1 MRRTVAIRMAR
12 NLKVVVAAAVAAV
25 VAALGAAGVW
35 AAIQTDPGT
44 DPAAQAGLDTFVG
57 VTPTPALLDGPRSAG
72 EALDSLHVTSPSVH
86 ESVAAWLKGDVAGAV
101 GALVAE
107 PVNCSDSGTRG
118 VGLCQQLNVAPGTI
132 VSLFRPVAGLPGF
145 RLDATGMRAMVAHL
159 IEGRSPR
166 ILLVAQDDRGN
177 ALVLIG
183 VDPAKP
189 YDYGGGPDSSPA
201 TVAFYLSLSSDGVV
215 HDIGERSRSA
225 PPLEPIRA
233 RIRQGEQWTVLGTA
247 PELRTWESEIYATVE
262 AQRREP

>member
-1 MRRTVAIRMAR
+1 MAPR
-12 NLKVVVAAAVAAV
+12 KTGAVVLAAVA
-25 VAALGAAGVW
+25 AALGAAGVW
-35 AAIQTDPGT
+35 AAIQTEPGA
-44 DPAAQAGLDTFVG
+44 DPAANADLDTFVG
-57 VTPTPALLDGPRSAG
+57 VTPTPALLDGLSSAG
-72 EALDSLHVTSPSVH
+72 EALDSLQGASPSAH
-86 ESVAAWLKGDVAGAV
+86 RTVARWLKGDVAGAADAV
-101 GALVAE
+101 VAE

-118 VGLCQQLNVAPGTI
+118 ITLCQQLNVAPGTTI
-132 VSLFRPVAGLPGF
+132 TLFRPVAGLPGF

-177 ALVLIG
+177 VLVMIG

-215 HDIGERSRSA
+215 HDVGERSWNA

-247 PELRTWESEIYATVE
+247 PELRAWESEIYATVE